1 MTCFCAST
9 HAAQIIL
16 IVLAW
21 LGCLAEIALLV
32 FRASHRHAK
41 WRTVADTAL
50 LLILLGLMRFMVG
63 YHRGISH
70 TDIHLPYLA
79 LAAAIVVV
87 HLYTGVSLHR
97 EYRRSKQEIN
107 EWSVKEAVDDL
118 PVGLCF
124 ADDDGHIIL
133 CNRKMD
139 ALSHQLTGRHAQILD
154 NLTAALAD
162 PPRGCGVTALTD
174 VSDCYRFPDGKVYRF
189 RRSELYGE
197 ELRGYTQLAAY
208 DETELYDGTL
218 RLRASNAELE
228 EVNQKLQKMYERM
241 ADDVR
246 EQESLDLKVW
256 LHDTLGSSLLTVTD
270 VKNSSSLEVQQKL
283 ERLREAV
290 GTLSASRPTI
300 QGTVAD
306 AKRKAAQMGVK
317 VTLTGYIPPETTA
330 ERLVAAA
337 IRECVTNC
345 IRHAKGSEVHVA
357 VTERHGYLRAEITNN
372 GEVPAGPITEG
383 SGLSSLRRSV
393 EASGGEMHISHRPA
407 FSLTLYLSTKEELL

>member
-1 MTCFCAST
+1 MTCFCELS
-9 HAAQIIL
+9 HYAQMAVIIITWL
-16 IVLAW
+16 GVLAQ
-21 LGCLAEIALLV
+21 LVLPLYRFFHRRSVIHTVLDGFLLYGLLV
-32 FRASHRHAK
+32 
-41 WRTVADTAL
+41 L
-50 LLILLGLMRFMVG
+50 LCFLVRYNQHVTQSDF
-63 YHRGISH
+63 
-70 TDIHLPYLA
+70 HLPVPA
-79 LAAAIVVV
+79 LICILVAAFAYSVI
-87 HLYTGVSLHR
+87 SLIA
-97 EYRRSKQEIN
+97 EMRRSKREIN
-107 EWSVKEAVDDL
+107 EWSVKEAMDDL

-139 ALSHQLTGRHAQILD
+139 ALSHQLTGRHAQTLD

-162 PPRGCGVTALTD
+162 IPRGCGVTALTD

-208 DETELYDGTL
+208 DETELYDGNL
-218 RLRASNAELE
+218 RLRESNAELE

-270 VKNSSSLEVQQKL
+270 VNNSSSLEVQQKL

-300 QGTVAD
+300 QGTVTE
-306 AKRKAAQMGVK
+306 AKLKAAQMGVK

-330 ERLVAAA
+330 ERLIAAA

-345 IRHAKGSEVHVA
+345 IRHAKGNEVHVA
-357 VTERHGYLRAEITNN
+357 VTERYGHLRAEITNN